1 MRLRIAKTAGFCMGV
16 RRAVD
21 LALDLKRQNPPLPI
35 VTYGPLIHNPQTID
49 LLESRGIKQ
58 QNSLEAI
65 EVGTVVIRAHGIS
78 PQERRRLEEKKL
90 NIVDATCPR
99 VTRVQALINKH
110 AQKGDFCIIVG
121 DEDHPEV
128 SALIGFATSG
138 ALAISGPEMI
148 ERFANIPVGMDLC
161 VVAQTTQ
168 EPEKFEQIVKLL
180 KDEGFKLSV
189 YKTIC
194 DSTRKRQTEVKEL
207 AQCVDMVIVVGG
219 KGSGNTKRL
228 TDVATE
234 NCLRA
239 LHVETAEEISATD
252 LSGINRLGVTAGA
265 STPNWQIRSV
275 IEKIKQID
283 LSQRPGIWPKL
294 RDILDI
300 TIMTYVWAALGGAG
314 LTMVCGTLQ
323 GNPVGFIPAIVTG
336 LFVFSMHLLNRIQ
349 ERSGALRFN
358 TPEIALFYSN
368 YEVLL
373 SVLGSVSAIMAITL
387 SYTMGLDSMLML
399 IGMIITGMLYPAP
412 LFKWL
417 RIPGIKWKALKDIP
431 GSKTPLVAFGWAMAA
446 AILPAFSVKTIFGLS
461 ALSLSF
467 LVATLLVFWRTS
479 LSDLIDIQGDRIGG
493 RDTIP
498 IIFGGRVTEKLLSIL
513 LIFLS
518 LILIVSSMKNY
529 TTSFGYVLLLNLLIF
544 KFLFDFYR
552 RGHLVDRLLF
562 EGLIDGNFVLAG
574 ILSLIFRLV
583 F

>member
-1 MRLRIAKTAGFCMGV
+1 MRISIAKTAGFCMGV

-21 LALDLKRQNPPLPI
+21 MALDLNRQNPPMPI
-35 VTYGPLIHNPQTID
+35 VTYGPLIHNPQTLD

-65 EVGTVVIRAHGIS
+65 EDGTVVIRAHGIS
-78 PQERRRLEEKKL
+78 PQERLRLEEKKL
-90 NIVDATCPR
+90 NVVDATCPR

-128 SALIGFATSG
+128 RGLIGFATSG
-138 ALAISGPEMI
+138 ALVISGPQMTD
-148 ERFANIPVGMDLC
+148 RLVNIPSGVELC
-161 VVAQTTQ
+161 IVAQTTQ

-180 KDEGFKLSV
+180 KDKGLKLNV

-194 DSTRKRQTEVKEL
+194 DSTRKRQNEVKEL
-207 AQCVDMVIVVGG
+207 AQGVDMVIVVGG
-219 KGSGNTKRL
+219 KGSGNTNRL

-234 NCLRA
+234 NCLRV
-239 LHVETAEEISATD
+239 LHVETADEIHTTD
-252 LSGINRLGVTAGA
+252 LSGINRLAVTAGA

-275 IEKIKQID
+275 IDKIKQID
-283 LSQRPGIWPKL
+283 LSQRPGTWPKL
-294 RDILDI
+294 RHILDMS
-300 TIMTYVWAALGGAG
+300 IMTYVWAALGGAG
-314 LTMVCGTLQ
+314 LTMVCGALQ
-323 GNPVGFIPAIVTG
+323 GTPIGFDAPVVTG
-336 LFVFSMHLLNRIQ
+336 FFVFSMHLLNRIQ
-349 ERSGALRFN
+349 ERAGALRFN
-358 TPEIALFYSN
+358 TPEIAMFYSR

-373 SVLGSVSAIMAITL
+373 FVLGVVSAIMAIRF
-387 SYTMGLDSMLML
+387 SYTMGLNSMLML
-399 IGMIITGMLYPAP
+399 IAMIITGMLYPAP
-412 LFKWL
+412 LFQWL
-417 RIPGIKWKALKDIP
+417 RIPGLKWKALKDIP
-431 GSKTPLVAFGWAMAA
+431 GSKTPLVALGWAMAA
-446 AILPAFSVKTIFGLS
+446 VILPVFSVKTTLDLS
-461 ALSLSF
+461 ALSIAF

-498 IIFGGRVTEKLLSIL
+498 IIFGGRITEKLLNVL

-518 LILIVSSMKNY
+518 FILIVSSMGHY
-529 TTSFGYVLLLNLLIF
+529 TTNFGYALLLNLLIF

-562 EGLIDGNFVLAG
+562 EGFIDGNFVLAG
-574 ILSLIFRLV
+574 LFSLIFNLV

>member
-1 MRLRIAKTAGFCMGV
+1 MRISIAKTAGFCMGV

-21 LALDLKRQNPPLPI
+21 MALDLNRQNPPMPI
-35 VTYGPLIHNPQTID
+35 VTYGPLIHNPQTLD

-65 EVGTVVIRAHGIS
+65 EAGTVVIRAHGIS
-78 PQERRRLEEKKL
+78 PQERLRLEEKKL
-90 NIVDATCPR
+90 NVVDATCPR

-128 SALIGFATSG
+128 RGLIGFATSG
-138 ALAISGPEMI
+138 ALVISGPQMI

-180 KDEGFKLSV
+180 KDKGFKLNV

-194 DSTRKRQTEVKEL
+194 DSTRKRQNEVKEL
-207 AQCVDMVIVVGG
+207 AQGVDMVIVVGG
-219 KGSGNTKRL
+219 KGSGNTNRL

-234 NCLRA
+234 NCLRV
-239 LHVETAEEISATD
+239 LHVETADEIHTTD

-314 LTMVCGTLQ
+314 LTMVCSTLQ
-323 GNPVGFIPAIVTG
+323 GNPVGFSPAIVTG

-358 TPEIALFYSN
+358 TPEIALFYSK

-373 SVLGSVSAIMAITL
+373 SVFGSVSAIMAIIL

-399 IGMIITGMLYPAP
+399 IGMITTGMLYPAP

-417 RIPGIKWKALKDIP
+417 KIPGIKWKALKDIP
-431 GSKTPLVAFGWAMAA
+431 GSKTPLVALGWAMAA

-461 ALSLSF
+461 ALSISF
-467 LVATLLVFWRTS
+467 LLATLLVFWRTS

-518 LILIVSSMKNY
+518 LILIVSSMRNY
-529 TTSFGYVLLLNLLIF
+529 ATNFGYVLLLNLLIF

-562 EGLIDGNFVLAG
+562 EGFIDGNFVLAG
-574 ILSLIFRLV
+574 IFSLIFRLV